1 MYTIRLPLD
10 LSESEER
17 FLSKCFYFGN
27 KIHNTLV
34 REVKERMD
42 LLFKDQ
48 EYIAARKEYHDSDF
62 SGKKKD
68 ELSKEQLKRKKQ
80 LTDLM
85 QSKLEEYGLLSKHL
99 DKYVSVMQKHCKN
112 YISSHQAQAEVNA
125 VYAGVKKVLHG
136 DGKQIHFKRY
146 NDYKC
151 IKQKNRTAGVKIL
164 TWDSCQ
170 FMKKIFRIKPMP
182 DTQYMHE
189 VRANTNML
197 KDIVYSSLKRIEFNS
212 GFRYYIIITLRG
224 EAPKTVKLEKNRS
237 RTGVDFGTSTI
248 ATVSETNVHLEELAP
263 KSIDYE
269 KQIRHLQ
276 RLVDHSM
283 RVNNPSNYNK
293 DGTIKKGKHKWHLTK
308 RCKKLKRKIR
318 VLFRKQSAY
327 VAVSHNTFL
336 NRLIAETSEFITEPM
351 CYKPLQK
358 KAKNTERSDKESTV
372 KTKEG
377 TEKQIRK
384 YKRKKR
390 FGRSIKNRSPGLM
403 QSRLEQK
410 AIQYD
415 IPFFHIDRNKFRAS
429 QLHHDTGEYIKPK
442 LSERT
447 KMIDG
452 HEVQRDLYSAFLICN
467 TDDTLASVDF
477 ERCHALFPH
486 FVEMHNELIKH
497 MKESGKSMR
506 SCFGF

>member
-17 FLSKCFYFGN
+17 FLSKCFCFGN

-34 REVKERMD
+34 RVTQERMG

-48 EYIAARKEYHDSDF
+48 EYISARKEYHDSDF
-62 SGKKKD
+62 YGKKKD

-85 QSKLEEYGLLSKHL
+85 QGKLEEYGLLSKHL
-99 DKYVSVMQKHCKN
+99 DKYVSVIQKHYQN

-125 VYAGVKKVLHG
+125 VYAGVKKVLYG
-136 DGKQIHFKRY
+136 DGKKLHFRRY

-151 IKQKNRTAGVKIL
+151 IKQKNSTNGVKVL
-164 TWDSCQ
+164 TWDACR
-170 FMKKIFRIKPMP
+170 FMKITFRSKPMP

-189 VRANTNML
+189 VRDNTDL
-197 KDIVYSSLKRIEFNS
+197 FKDVVYSSLKRIAFNS
-212 GFRYYIIITLRG
+212 GFRYYVIITLRG
-224 EAPKTVKLEKNRS
+224 EAPKTVKPDDSRA

-248 ATVSETNVHLEELAP
+248 VTVSETNVHLEELAP
-263 KSIDYE
+263 KSGDYE

-276 RLVDHSM
+276 RLVNHSR
-283 RVNNPSNYNK
+283 RVNNPDNFNK
-293 DGTIKKGKHKWHLTK
+293 DGTIRKGKHKWHLTK
-308 RCKKLKRKIR
+308 RCRKLKRKIR

-327 VAVSHNTFL
+327 IAVSHNTFL
-336 NRLIAETSEFITEPM
+336 NRLIAETSELITEPM

-358 KAKNTERSDKESTV
+358 KAENTERSDKETTV
-372 KTKEG
+372 KTKDG
-377 TEKQIRK
+377 TEKQIHK
-384 YKRKKR
+384 YKRRKR

-415 IPFFHIDRNKFRAS
+415 IPFYHIDRNRFRAS
-429 QLHHDTGEYIKPK
+429 QLHHDTGEY
-442 LSERT
+442 
-447 KMIDG
+447 
-452 HEVQRDLYSAFLICN
+452 N
-467 TDDTLASVDF
+467 
-477 ERCHALFPH
+477 
-486 FVEMHNELIKH
+486 
-497 MKESGKSMR
+497 
-506 SCFGF
+506 